1 MKIKP
6 LIFISAIICIG
17 MIILTVLNNLDYYY
31 AKKLDRAIEAED
43 IAAIEEILEKRPTCV
58 NTYPQKPMEI
68 LFNTIMEERGTTYP
82 LITACR
88 KDNFEIVK
96 ILVETGADLNCND
109 GRTPLSMTYCVKS
122 ENWYEISTY
131 LIENGASLD
140 YVTDYLNGSS
150 SILLDIVWP
159 RSGAAL
165 PGYVPESKTEVMDA
179 FLYALEHCDHNKVD
193 WTDVL
198 WNSVMYDR
206 IEIVEYL
213 LDKKYCD
220 VNDVTSSGKTAI
232 FVAAHSSMPEMVQL
246 LLDKGADKDYIDQ
259 DGKTAYDYAIQYE
272 RYEIAEMLSD

>member
-1 MKIKP
+1 MKKI

-17 MIILTVLNNLDYYY
+17 IIILTVLNNLDYYY
-31 AKKLDRAIEAED
+31 VKKLDCAIEEED
-43 IAAIEEILEKRPTCV
+43 IAAIEEILQKRPSCV

-68 LFNTIMEERGTTYP
+68 LFNTLMEEWGTTYP

-96 ILVETGADLNCND
+96 MLVETGADLNCND
-109 GRTPLSMTYCVKS
+109 GRTPLSMTYCAKS
-122 ENWYEISTY
+122 KNWYKISTY

-140 YVTDYLNGSS
+140 YVTDYLNGNS
-150 SILLDIVWP
+150 SILSDIVWP

-165 PGYVPESKTEVMDA
+165 QGYVPESETEVMDA
-179 FLYALEHCDHNKVD
+179 FLYALEHCDHSKVD

-198 WNSVMYDR
+198 WDSVMYDR

-213 LDKKYCD
+213 LDNNYCN
-220 VNDVTSSGKTAI
+220 VNDVTFSGKTALM
-232 FVAAHSSMPEMVQL
+232 VAAYSSTAEMVQL
-246 LLDKGADKDYIDQ
+246 LLDKGSDKDYIDP

-272 RYEIAEMLSD
+272 KYETAELLSD